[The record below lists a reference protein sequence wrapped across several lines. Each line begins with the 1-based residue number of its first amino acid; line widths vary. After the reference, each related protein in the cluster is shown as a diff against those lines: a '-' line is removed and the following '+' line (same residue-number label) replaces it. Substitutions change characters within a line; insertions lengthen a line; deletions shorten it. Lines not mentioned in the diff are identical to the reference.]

1 MMPHTTHARKAMAL
15 AAVLSLAACDD
26 QDPMT
31 LSAPAVVAPASIRL
45 DVSAVGAAPGER
57 VGVAVATEDV
67 GLLGLQGYVRF
78 DPASLRYL
86 GQVVEGAGLVMVND
100 AQAGSGELR
109 VMSVNTNGLRGRTAM
124 LVFEVR
130 ATGYAGR
137 LRYEFE
143 EAATRD
149 AAVRTARVSDR
160 IVAAP
165 YMAVG
170 EPRRMSPQDWIEVLA
185 SQESAQ
191 DRAILMTPGQYR
203 LDLRYGDAN
212 LSGSVTVSDV
222 VYLGGVSVGN
232 TALIDNTSRDAVIA
246 GNAFPFN
253 SPGLGEPSDPLRPGV
268 EGNSNSPGGITVS
281 DVTQVSLESVG
292 IDRAVVGEL
301 IPGRGP
307 LAAGR
312 VVVPAGYIVT
322 NTTWTKGNVYEL
334 AGIVRVD
341 SGATLTIEP
350 GTRVEGQST
359 LVSALFI
366 HRNGRIV
373 ADGTAL
379 EPIVFTC
386 TAATKAKGCWGG
398 LVIAG
403 YAPLNTGTTGAPL
416 ARGDTTTSPACLQ
429 NQGEGGAPIYG
440 GCSASDSSGVLRYVR
455 SEYAGFILSPNNELN
470 GITLNGVGS
479 GTVVEHIQVH
489 AGLDDGLELF
499 GGTVNLKWVYLTAN
513 SDDSFDF
520 SDGWSGKAQFFVIQ
534 HDSLDSD
541 KGIEADN
548 AAANLDATPRTIP
561 QLWNFTFVGKRDPAG
576 TGGPAANN
584 SEDALHI
591 RKGTRPKMFNFVV
604 HRFTV
609 GLDIDD
615 ATTCTNINTEL
626 ELERSVFSGILNL
639 GNTDAD
645 PACGSYTTPNV
656 ESQFIQDAAN
666 TNTVITDSAAVAN
679 LMINPL
685 EVIAPDFRMNA
696 SQIGGTPP
704 SDGFFDVSAT
714 YVGAVP
720 PANAAR
726 SNIPWYAGWT
736 RGWQSA
742 TTP

>member
-1 MMPHTTHARKAMAL
+1 MMLHTTHARMAIAL
-15 AAVLSLAACDD
+15 AAVLGLAACTD
-26 QDPMT
+26 QAPT
-31 LSAPAVVAPASIRL
+31 FSAPAGIAPASIRL
-45 DVSAVGAAPGER
+45 DVSSASAAPGTR
-57 VGVAVATEDV
+57 VAVAVSTEDI

-78 DPASLRYL
+78 DPTSLRYI
-86 GQVVEGAGLVMVND
+86 GQVLEGAGFVMVND
-100 AQAGSGELR
+100 ARADAGELR
-109 VMSVNTNGLRGRTAM
+109 VMSVNTSGLRDRTAM
-124 LVFEVR
+124 LVFEVQ
-130 ATGYAGR
+130 AAGYTSR
-137 LRYEFE
+137 LRYDFE

-160 IVAAP
+160 VVLAP
-165 YMAVG
+165 YMAIG

-185 SQESAQ
+185 SQESAR
-191 DRAILMTPGQYR
+191 DRAAMTPGQYR
-203 LDLRYGDAN
+203 LDLRFGDAN

-222 VYLGGVSVGN
+222 VYLGGISVGN

-246 GNAFPFN
+246 GNVFPFN

-268 EGNSNSPGGITVS
+268 EGSANAPGGITVS
-281 DVTQVSLESVG
+281 DVTQISLESVG
-292 IDRAVVGEL
+292 TDRAVVGEL

-307 LAAGR
+307 LPPGR
-312 VVVPAGYIVT
+312 IVVPAGYIVT
-322 NTTWTKGNVYEL
+322 NTLWTKSNVYEL

-350 GTRVEGQST
+350 GTRIEGQST
-359 LVSALFI
+359 QVSALFI
-366 HRNGRIV
+366 HRNGRII

-398 LVIAG
+398 LVISG
-403 YAPLNTGTTGAPL
+403 YAPINTGTTGAPM

-440 GCSASDSSGVLRYVR
+440 GCSATDSSGVLRYVR
-455 SEYAGFILSPNNELN
+455 SEYAGFILSANNELN
-470 GITLNGVGS
+470 GITLNGVGNR
-479 GTVVEHIQVH
+479 TVVEHIQVH

-520 SDGWSGKAQFFVIQ
+520 SDGWIGKAQFFVIQ

-548 AAANLDATPRTIP
+548 AATLLDAEPRTIP
-561 QLWNFTFVGKRDPAG
+561 QLWNFTLVGKANPAG

-584 SEDALHI
+584 SEAALHI

-604 HRFTV
+604 HKFDR

-615 ATTCTNINTEL
+615 ASTCVNIGTEL
-626 ELERSVFSGILNL
+626 ELEQSVFAGNLNL
-639 GNTDAD
+639 GETDAD
-645 PACGSYTTPNV
+645 PTCGSYTTPAV
-656 ESQFIQDAAN
+656 EAQFIQDAAN
-666 TNTVITDSAAVAN
+666 LNTVVTDSAAVAN
-679 LMINPL
+679 LMLNPI
-685 EVIAPDFRMNA
+685 EVIAPDFRFRA
-696 SQIGGTPP
+696 SQTGATPP
-704 SDGFFDVSAT
+704 NDGFFDVAAT